1 MRVSGGVF
9 LGIAGV
15 LLASIFSRR
24 RLLGGIGV
32 LALVSIT
39 VTAVRLYGLA
49 VDGPAPFTLQVLK
62 PEIAL
67 VLLSSFGFLLE
78 SRRLRGNSRSEVT
91 HTAIRVPSGAR

>member
-1 MRVSGGVF
+1 M
-9 LGIAGV
+9 AGCGDAV
-15 LLASIFSRR
+15 NRKRPA
-24 RLLGGIGV
+24 IGV

-49 VDGPAPFTLQVLK
+49 EDGPAPFTLQVLK